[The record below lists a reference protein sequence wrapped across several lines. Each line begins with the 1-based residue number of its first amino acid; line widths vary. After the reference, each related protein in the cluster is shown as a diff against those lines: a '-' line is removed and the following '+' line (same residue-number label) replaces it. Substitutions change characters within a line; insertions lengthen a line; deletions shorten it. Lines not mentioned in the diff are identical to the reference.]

1 MKPTAYYLGLDVSM
15 NSTGWAVLSY
25 SEGRVRYVD
34 SGVIK
39 VKTNKSHGQR
49 LREQREK
56 FADILKTY
64 PIHFAGREAGFSRH
78 KKSTQILFKAY
89 GVTEEFFA
97 DFDLVEIPSTTI
109 KKIATGNGRAS
120 KEEVEQAIRKRL
132 NLPEDFVFESDDESD
147 AIGVALAL
155 INQVEG
161 AS

>member
-56 FADILKTY
+56 FEGILKTY
-64 PIHFAGREAGFSRH
+64 PIHYAAREAGFSRH
-78 KKSTQILFKAY
+78 IKATQVLFKAY
-89 GVTEEFFA
+89 GVAEEFFA
-97 DFDLVEIPSTTI
+97 DLHLVEIASTTI
-109 KKIATGNGRAS
+109 KKIVTGNGRAS
-120 KEEVEQAIRKRL
+120 KEEVEKAIRKRL
-132 NLPEDFVFESDDESD
+132 ELPKDFVFKNDDESD